1 MHSVKTHRT
10 AKHRVAPNIN
20 YGIQLMTMYK
30 NHLISCSKCTTLIQ
44 DISNMKDCGGGW
56 GWEFCVSR
64 YRMISQSCG
73 GDFPRGPA
81 PAESLRRLCLP
92 TNLAV

>member
-44 DISNMKDCGGGW
+44 DIRGW
-56 GWEFCVSR
+56 GGSA
-64 YRMISQSCG
+64 
-73 GDFPRGPA
+73 D
-81 PAESLRRLCLP
+81 
-92 TNLAV
+92 LAVLTVQFFCKSKTALKL